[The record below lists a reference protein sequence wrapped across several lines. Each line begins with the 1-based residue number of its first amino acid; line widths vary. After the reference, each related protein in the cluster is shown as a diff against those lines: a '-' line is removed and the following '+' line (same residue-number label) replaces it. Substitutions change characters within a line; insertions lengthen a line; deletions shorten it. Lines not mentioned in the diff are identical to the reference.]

1 MDPLLVFFVEHW
13 ALSSAFLVLIVVFAL
28 NEWRHRAMGIP
39 SLDPQQLVNLLNHN
53 GGVAVDIRSQLNYQQ
68 GHIIGAHSLP
78 QEEFA
83 TKLNALNKYKSKPV
97 ILVCM
102 KGLEAPKMAKLLAA
116 NGFTQLYFLANGMEG
131 WVSNG
136 MPVVKS

>member
-13 ALSSAFLVLIVVFAL
+13 VLSSAFLVLIVVFVL

-39 SLDPQQLVNLLNHN
+39 SLDPQQVVNLLNHN
-53 GGVAVDIRSQLNYQQ
+53 GGVVVDIRSQLSYQQ
-68 GHIIGAHSLP
+68 GHIIGAVNIA
-78 QEEFA
+78 QEEFS
-83 TKLNALNKYKSKPV
+83 TKLTVLNKYKSKPL

-102 KGLEAPKMAKLLAA
+102 RGLDAPKMAKLLAA

-131 WVSNG
+131 WASNG
-136 MPVVKS
+136 MPLVKP